1 MFPRSP
7 VLRLTVSFAN
17 ALLVHP
23 ARAPAGRL
31 LARPAGWVAPTRSPP
46 GGARGL
52 ASGAYRNIHTSDIS
66 KLSVKELKAKAKAA
80 GLSTSGTKPQLIALL
95 QESQAETAA
104 GAAQAPAESDI
115 SKLSVKELKAKAKAA
130 GLSTSGTKPQLIALL
145 QESQAETAAG
155 AAQAPAQAQPEG
167 LNATN
172 APSKTTTT
180 GATSGGGEYTQTK
193 LEGMKI
199 MQLSEIL
206 TVLAVPLPGSSFRTH
221 LIYSPCWCGHDRTA
235 VKSSFQ
241 PGESERCSH

>member
-80 GLSTSGTKPQLIALL
+80 GLRTSGTKPQLIALL

-104 GAAQAPAESDI
+104 GAAQAS
-115 SKLSVKELKAKAKAA
+115 
-130 GLSTSGTKPQLIALL
+130 
-145 QESQAETAAG
+145 
-155 AAQAPAQAQPEG
+155 AQAQPEG
-167 LNATN
+167 LDATN

-199 MQLSEIL
+199 MQLSDIL
-206 TVLAVPLPGSSFRTH
+206 TVFAVPLPGASFRTH
-221 LIYSPCWCGHDRTA
+221 LFYSSCWCGHDRTA

-241 PGESERCSH
+241 PGESERCSHWVKLAP